1 MTDVAEESRM
11 GRLFTWRV
19 RHGLVLLFLPA
30 GGIACLHHSGP
41 PPANT
46 TPARYAEDVPLE
58 IANHNWLDVIIYV
71 LHDGQRSRVGT
82 ANASSSASFTL
93 PARMLG
99 VGREIRLWGHP
110 IGGKGGALTETVVVQ
125 PGQWIEWT
133 LESDLKR
140 SAIGVY

>member
-1 MTDVAEESRM
+1 MRHSLHQCCH
-11 GRLFTWRV
+11 RL
-19 RHGLVLLFLPA
+19 LLLAAFPLAGPA
-30 GGIACLHHSGP
+30 CHHAARETIR
-41 PPANT
+41 PPA
-46 TPARYAEDVPLE
+46 PSAAAADIPLE

-71 LHDGQRSRVGT
+71 VHDGQRTRVGT

-93 PARMLG
+93 PGRMLG

-110 IGGKGGALTETVVVQ
+110 IGGTGGTLTETVVVQ

-133 LESDLKR
+133 LESDLNR